1 MDFRIIK
8 SPTQGTLDI
17 LERRRGSGGKQK
29 LGRVD
34 SIGLVQGKLIEMIAA
49 ADIAET
55 AAGVTGEDIRGNCPQ
70 NMVLL
75 AIFGDTASVKAA
87 IEKIKESL

>member
-1 MDFRIIK
+1 
-8 SPTQGTLDI
+8 
-17 LERRRGSGGKQK
+17 
-29 LGRVD
+29 
-34 SIGLVQGKLIEMIAA
+34 MIAA
-49 ADIAET
+49 ADIAEK
-55 AAGVTGEDIRGNCPQ
+55 AAGVTVEDIRGNCPQ

>member
-1 MDFRIIK
+1 
-8 SPTQGTLDI
+8 
-17 LERRRGSGGKQK
+17 
-29 LGRVD
+29 
-34 SIGLVQGKLIEMIAA
+34 VQGKLIEMIAA
-49 ADIAET
+49 ADIAEK
-55 AAGVTGEDIRGNCPQ
+55 AAGVTVEDIRGNCPQ